1 MYWYSVVAVYAV
13 TDISWCDPTP
23 YSCTAARERLSDLT
37 SRDGD
42 WFLDELCTMGGNVSQ
57 MVGLLEMCLVSM
69 GYEFQAGSVLKATID
84 AVASVQ
90 KVYAGMQVG
99 HDSLMK
105 LCCTSV
111 QYYFFDCSYNCS
123 SSSKILYIAR
133 NFCGPKILRILRIN
147 E

>member
-1 MYWYSVVAVYAV
+1 MVAVYAV
-13 TDISWCDPTP
+13 TDNYIMMTPPP

-105 LCCTSV
+105 VCCTSV
-111 QYYFFDCSYNCS
+111 QSFSTAHT
-123 SSSKILYIAR
+123 IAHPLQR
-133 NFCGPKILRILRIN
+133 
-147 E
+147 